1 MHPSRARYS
10 NANPRRQL
18 HRRKTGINKPISQKK
33 PQDIPG
39 VWCHHCSEGVA
50 KSLLS
55 IRLTTLYQGQVYSRG
70 SPPGGIVLALTTVIL
85 NVRVTFAA
93 PFVAVTRNR
102 CCPQFATLGTPFKT
116 PAVLVVPLVSHEGRL
131 VKLQVTSL
139 TEATKE
145 YVKFAPTGAEPNEHT
160 VSELQS
166 PIAKSSGNPPT
177 TLSFRTAVSTILF
190 LSTTVTV
197 AR

>member
-1 MHPSRARYS
+1 MLRRRCEKPSEHRADYPLS
-10 NANPRRQL
+10 GA
-18 HRRKTGINKPISQKK
+18 
-33 PQDIPG
+33 G
-39 VWCHHCSEGVA
+39 VFER
-50 KSLLS
+50 
-55 IRLTTLYQGQVYSRG
+55 I
-70 SPPGGIVLALTTVIL
+70 
-85 NVRVTFAA
+85 
-93 PFVAVTRNR
+93 
-102 CCPQFATLGTPFKT
+102 KT